1 MIRQTASQTPTTV
14 EKKKEKEQQK
24 KKVLLQ
30 IITVSIAPY
39 KMHFDEILKDYL
51 LQCKSCKLKIIAQ
64 GETVEE
70 LDR

>member
-30 IITVSIAPY
+30 IIAVSIAP
-39 KMHFDEILKDYL
+39 H
-51 LQCKSCKLKIIAQ
+51 
-64 GETVEE
+64 
-70 LDR
+70 

>member
-30 IITVSIAPY
+30 IIAVSIAPH

-70 LDR
+70 LDL